1 MGGGLPKMLYGRRMH
16 MNTKVSVIVPFYNV
30 SDYLADCV
38 ESVLAQTLTDTE
50 LILVDDGSTDG
61 SGEMA
66 ESFRS
71 RYPDIVRV
79 LHQENRGPASARNA
93 GLDVA
98 RGVYVHFL
106 DSDDRLKSRALE
118 TLYSEAA
125 GKDLDI
131 LFFCAEVCSDNPD
144 LQEDVKVHGNE
155 FIRSAQAGIILSG
168 KESLR
173 MLYEDRREEYP
184 APVWTR
190 FYRRAY
196 LTETG
201 IRYPSGRIHE
211 DEDFGFFT
219 YYYARR
225 IELIRNVLL
234 ERRLRTG
241 SIMYTKKVMDSV
253 LGYQNAFLKI
263 IDLYNRTENG
273 EDRLLLIRHSE
284 RLIFYT
290 LLFFLHA
297 DEASR
302 SACRPVID
310 TYMEKALLFRENY
323 SAPVRT
329 AMAWYEGKAPE
340 NRVSLPEIP
349 YLCYTT

>member
-1 MGGGLPKMLYGRRMH
+1 

-30 SDYLADCV
+30 RDYLADCV
-38 ESVLAQTLTDTE
+38 ESVLAQTLQGTE
-50 LILVDDGSTDG
+50 LILVDDGSSDG
-61 SGEMA
+61 SGDMA
-66 ESFRS
+66 DAYCS
-71 RYPDIVRV
+71 RYPEIVRV

-93 GLDVA
+93 GLEIA
-98 RGVYVHFL
+98 RGAYVHFL
-106 DSDDRLKSRALE
+106 DSDDRLKPHALE

-131 LFFCAEVCSDNPD
+131 LFFCAEVFSDNPD
-144 LQEDVKVHGNE
+144 LQEDVKVHRDE
-155 FIRSAQAGIILSG
+155 FIRADQAGIVMSG

-173 MLYEDRREEYP
+173 MLYENRREEYP
-184 APVWTR
+184 APVWIR
-190 FYRRAY
+190 LYRRAY
-196 LTETG
+196 LTDCG
-201 IRYPSGRIHE
+201 IRYPIGRIHE

-225 IELIRNVLL
+225 IELIRDVLL

-263 IDLYNRTENG
+263 IDLYNRTEDK
-273 EDRLLLIRHSE
+273 EDRALLIRHSE

-290 LLFFLHA
+290 LLFFLKA

-302 SACRPVID
+302 GACRPVID
-310 TYMEKALLFRENY
+310 TYMEKALPFRENY

-329 AMAWYEGKAPE
+329 AMAWYEGQAPE
-340 NRVSLPEIP
+340 DRVSLPEIP
-349 YLCYTT
+349 YLCYSAAGGMAGTR

>member
-1 MGGGLPKMLYGRRMH
+1 MY

-30 SDYLADCV
+30 RNYLADCV
-38 ESVLAQTLTDTE
+38 ESVLAQTLKDTE
-50 LILVDDGSTDG
+50 LILVDDGSSDG
-61 SGEMA
+61 SGDMA
-66 ESFRS
+66 EAFRS
-71 RYPDIVRV
+71 RNPEMIRV
-79 LHQENRGPASARNA
+79 LHQDNRGPASARNA
-93 GLDVA
+93 GLEIA
-98 RGVYVHFL
+98 RGAYVHFL
-106 DSDDRLKSRALE
+106 DSDDRLKPPALE
-118 TLYSEAA
+118 TLYSEAVR
-125 GKDLDI
+125 KDLDI
-131 LFFCAEVCSDNPD
+131 LFFCAEVFSDDPE

-155 FIRSAQAGIILSG
+155 FIRTAQAGIVLSG

-173 MLYEDRREEYP
+173 MLYDDRREEYP

-190 FYRRAY
+190 LFRRAF
-196 LTETG
+196 LMDSG
-201 IRYPSGRIHE
+201 IRYPVGRIHE

-225 IELIRNVLL
+225 TELIRDVLL

-241 SIMYTKKVMDSV
+241 SIMYTKKVMDSI

-263 IDLYNRTENG
+263 IDLYNRTEDG

-290 LLFFLHA
+290 LLFFLNA

-310 TYMEKALLFRENY
+310 TYMEKALPFREYY

-329 AMAWYEGKAPE
+329 AMAWYEGQVPE

-349 YLCYTT
+349 YLCYSA